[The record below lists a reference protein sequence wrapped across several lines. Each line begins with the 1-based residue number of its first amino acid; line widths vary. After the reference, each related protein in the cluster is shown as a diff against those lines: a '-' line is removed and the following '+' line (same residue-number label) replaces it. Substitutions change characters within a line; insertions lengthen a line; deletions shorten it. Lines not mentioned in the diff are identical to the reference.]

1 MTGAPIPPRPH
12 LHLVPREPQPRR
24 RYETRIVVSSARMPI
39 GRTRTFRLTER
50 DVELLIDAAV
60 RMERRA

>member
-1 MTGAPIPPRPH
+1 MNGAPSPRPC
-12 LHLVPREPQPRR
+12 LRLVPMEPQPRR

-39 GRTRTFRLTER
+39 GRSRTFRLTES
-50 DVELLIDAAV
+50 DVELLIAAAT